1 MFMEQKLMIYEDNNA
16 LRNSLVYL
24 LNAQNYKVVGDYSN
38 VNDVRTQ
45 VMIAM
50 PDLIIMDIDMPGKD
64 GISAVQEIKE
74 MRPETTIIMYT
85 QFEDDD
91 RLFRSICAG
100 ADGYILKKTSPERFF
115 DAIKDV
121 LNGGAP
127 MSPLIAKKVINSF
140 KAPKQN
146 NNNNNVQH
154 KYDLTNRESEI
165 LQLLTK
171 GYSVKLIAHE
181 MNIAYDTARSH
192 LRNTYRKLQ
201 VNCGKEAIA
210 VLLASKIN

>member
-1 MFMEQKLMIYEDNNA
+1 MEQKLVIFEDNEA

-24 LNAQNYKVVGDYSN
+24 LNSQNYNVVGDFNN
-38 VNDVRTQ
+38 VNDALTQ
-45 VMIAM
+45 INLTQ
-50 PDLIIMDIDMPGKD
+50 PDLVIMDIDMPGKD
-64 GISAVQEIKE
+64 GITAVGEIKE
-74 MRPETTIIMYT
+74 VRPETIIIMYT
-85 QFEDDD
+85 QFEDDE
-91 RLFRSICAG
+91 RLFKSICAG
-100 ADGYILKKTSPERFF
+100 ADGYILKKTSPEKFF

-140 KAPKQN
+140 KMQKPAAGNSTQL
-146 NNNNNVQH
+146 
-154 KYDLTNRESEI
+154 KYDLTNREAEI

-181 MNIAYDTARSH
+181 MHIAYDTARSH
-192 LRNTYRKLQ
+192 LRNTYRKLH

-210 VLLASKIN
+210 ILLAEKIM

>member
-1 MFMEQKLMIYEDNNA
+1 MDQKLVIYEDNEA

-24 LNAQNYKVVGDYSN
+24 LNAQNGYEVVGDFNN
-38 VNDVRTQ
+38 VNNVKEQ
-45 VMIAM
+45 IALKQ
-50 PDLIIMDIDMPGKD
+50 PDLVIMDIDMPGKD
-64 GISAVQEIKE
+64 GITGVGEIKE
-74 MRPETTIIMYT
+74 IRPGTIIIMYT

-100 ADGYILKKTSPERFF
+100 ADGYILKKTSPEKFF
-115 DAIKDV
+115 DAIKEV

-127 MSPLIAKKVINSF
+127 MSPLIAKKVIDSF
-140 KAPKQN
+140 KTTKQN
-146 NNNNNVQH
+146 NNLQV
-154 KYDLTNRESEI
+154 KYELTNRETEI

-192 LRNTYRKLQ
+192 LRNTYRKLH

-210 VLLASKIN
+210 ILLASKIN

>member
-1 MFMEQKLMIYEDNNA
+1 MVQRLMIYEDNEA

-24 LNAQNYKVVGDYSN
+24 LNAQDYSVVGDYN
-38 VNDVRTQ
+38 NANDAKNQ
-45 VMIAM
+45 IIQAG
-50 PDLIIMDIDMPGKD
+50 PDLVIMDIDMPGKD
-64 GISAVQEIKE
+64 GITAVEEIKE
-74 MRPETTIIMYT
+74 ARPETTIIMYT
-85 QFEDDD
+85 QFEDDE
-91 RLFRSICAG
+91 RLFKSICAG

-121 LNGGAP
+121 LSGGAP
-127 MSPLIAKKVINSF
+127 MSPLMAKKVINSF
-140 KAPKQN
+140 KKPKANDSIQL
-146 NNNNNVQH
+146 
-154 KYDLTNRESEI
+154 KYELTNREAEI

-192 LRNTYRKLQ
+192 LRNTYRKLH

-210 VLLASKIN
+210 ILLASKIS

>member
-1 MFMEQKLMIYEDNNA
+1 MEQKLVIFEDNEA

-24 LNAQNYKVVGDYSN
+24 LNSHTDYVVVADFNN
-38 VNDVRTQ
+38 VNDVKRQ
-45 VMIAM
+45 INLYN
-50 PDLIIMDIDMPGKD
+50 PDLVIMDIDMPGKD
-64 GISAVQEIKE
+64 GISGVEDIKE
-74 MRPETTIIMYT
+74 TRPQTTIIMYT
-85 QFEDDD
+85 QFEDDE
-91 RLFRSICAG
+91 RLFKSICAG
-100 ADGYILKKTSPERFF
+100 ADGYILKKTSPEKLF
-115 DAIKDV
+115 DAIAEV

-127 MSPLIAKKVINSF
+127 MSPMIAKKVISSF
-140 KAPKQN
+140 KTSRQKDTIQI
-146 NNNNNVQH
+146 
-154 KYDLTNRESEI
+154 KYDLTKREAEI

-210 VLLASKIN
+210 ILLASKII

>member
-1 MFMEQKLMIYEDNNA
+1 MEQKLVIFEDNEA

-24 LNAQNYKVVGDYSN
+24 LNSQNYNVVGDFNN
-38 VNDVRTQ
+38 VNDAVTHINLTQ
-45 VMIAM
+45 PHLV
-50 PDLIIMDIDMPGKD
+50 IMDIDMPGKD
-64 GISAVQEIKE
+64 GITAVGEIKE
-74 MRPETTIIMYT
+74 ARPETIIIMYT
-85 QFEDDD
+85 QFEDDE
-91 RLFRSICAG
+91 RLFKSICAG
-100 ADGYILKKTSPERFF
+100 ADGYILKKTSPEKFF

-140 KAPKQN
+140 KMQKPAVANTPQL
-146 NNNNNVQH
+146 
-154 KYDLTNRESEI
+154 KYDLTNREAEI

-192 LRNTYRKLQ
+192 LRNTYRKLH

-210 VLLASKIN
+210 VLLAEKIS

>member
-1 MFMEQKLMIYEDNNA
+1 MEQKLVIYEDNEA
-16 LRNSLVYL
+16 LRSSLVYL
-24 LNAQNYKVVGDYSN
+24 LNAQNGYQVVGDFNN
-38 VNDVRTQ
+38 VNNVKEQ
-45 VMIAM
+45 IALKQ
-50 PDLIIMDIDMPGKD
+50 PDLVIMDIDMPGKD
-64 GISAVQEIKE
+64 GITGVEEIKE
-74 MRPETTIIMYT
+74 MRPATIIIMYT
-85 QFEDDD
+85 QFEDDE

-100 ADGYILKKTSPERFF
+100 ADGYILKKTSPEKFF
-115 DAIKDV
+115 DAIKEV

-140 KAPKQN
+140 KANKQN
-146 NNNNNVQH
+146 NNLQL
-154 KYDLTNRESEI
+154 KYELTNRENEI

-192 LRNTYRKLQ
+192 LRNTYRKLH

-210 VLLASKIN
+210 ILLAAKIN

>member
-1 MFMEQKLMIYEDNNA
+1 MEQRLVIYEDNEA

-24 LNAQNYKVVGDYSN
+24 LNSHSGYQIVGDFSN
-38 VNDVRTQ
+38 VIDVKNQ
-45 VMIAM
+45 VMLAK
-50 PDLIIMDIDMPGKD
+50 PDLVIMDIDMPGKD
-64 GISAVQEIKE
+64 GITGVEEIKE
-74 MRPETTIIMYT
+74 VRPSTSIIMYT
-85 QFEDDD
+85 QFEDDE

-100 ADGYILKKTSPERFF
+100 ADGYILKKTPPEKLF
-115 DAIKDV
+115 DAINEV

-127 MSPLIAKKVINSF
+127 MSPLIAKKVMNSF
-140 KAPKQN
+140 KTSKQSN
-146 NNNNNVQH
+146 NMQL

-171 GYSVKLIAHE
+171 GYSVKLIAAE

-192 LRNTYRKLQ
+192 LRNTYRKLH

-210 VLLASKIN
+210 ILLASKII

>member
-1 MFMEQKLMIYEDNNA
+1 MEQKLVIFEDNEA

-24 LNAQNYKVVGDYSN
+24 LNSQNYNVVGDYSN
-38 VNDVRTQ
+38 VNDVLTHINLTQ
-45 VMIAM
+45 
-50 PDLIIMDIDMPGKD
+50 PDLVIMDIDMPGKD
-64 GISAVQEIKE
+64 GITAVGEIKE
-74 MRPETTIIMYT
+74 VRPETIIIMYT
-85 QFEDDD
+85 QFEDDE
-91 RLFRSICAG
+91 RLFKSICAG
-100 ADGYILKKTSPERFF
+100 ADGYILKKTSPEKFF

-140 KAPKQN
+140 KMQKPATSSSPQL
-146 NNNNNVQH
+146 
-154 KYDLTNRESEI
+154 KYDLTNREAEI

-181 MNIAYDTARSH
+181 MCIAYDTARSH
-192 LRNTYRKLQ
+192 LRNTYRKLH

-210 VLLASKIN
+210 ILLADKIS

>member
-1 MFMEQKLMIYEDNNA
+1 MDQKLVIYEDNEA

-24 LNAQNYKVVGDYSN
+24 LNAQNGYEVVGDFNN
-38 VNDVRTQ
+38 VNNVKEQITLKQ
-45 VMIAM
+45 
-50 PDLIIMDIDMPGKD
+50 PDLVIMDIDMPGKD
-64 GISAVQEIKE
+64 GITGVGEIKE
-74 MRPETTIIMYT
+74 LRPATIIIMYT

-100 ADGYILKKTSPERFF
+100 ADGYILKKTSPEKFF
-115 DAIKDV
+115 DAIKEV

-127 MSPLIAKKVINSF
+127 MSPLIAKKVIDSF
-140 KAPKQN
+140 KTKKQN
-146 NNNNNVQH
+146 NNLQV
-154 KYDLTNRESEI
+154 KYELTNREAEI

-192 LRNTYRKLQ
+192 LRNTYRKLH

-210 VLLASKIN
+210 ILLASKIN

>member
-1 MFMEQKLMIYEDNNA
+1 MNQKLVIYEDNEA

-24 LNAQNYKVVGDYSN
+24 LNAQNGYEVVGDFNN
-38 VNDVRTQ
+38 VNNVKEQ
-45 VMIAM
+45 VTLKQ
-50 PDLIIMDIDMPGKD
+50 PDLVIMDIDMPGKD
-64 GISAVQEIKE
+64 GITGVGEIKE
-74 MRPETTIIMYT
+74 IRPSTIIIMYT

-100 ADGYILKKTSPERFF
+100 ADGYILKKTSPEKFF
-115 DAIKDV
+115 DAIKEV

-127 MSPLIAKKVINSF
+127 MSPLIAKKVIDSF
-140 KAPKQN
+140 KTAKQN
-146 NNNNNVQH
+146 NNLQV
-154 KYDLTNRESEI
+154 KYELTNRETEI

-192 LRNTYRKLQ
+192 LRNTYRKLH

-210 VLLASKIN
+210 ILLASKIS